1 MSSTQ
6 DEYFE
11 VVARRE
17 SLKRI
22 FREME
27 EDIDLVMVGSED
39 EIAMPVL
46 KKTKMDLEKIEHNL
60 KDCRTTIAHSVDGN
74 SGRVAAYQ
82 LLKAMERLSYGGR
95 VESNVNSLL
104 GEGISVWEIYD
115 DNSTRK
121 PGRKAPVLRL
131 AIKKAG
137 GSVKMYNLQTPK
149 HITNRTMQCI
159 LVNDATANR

>member
-60 KDCRTTIAHSVDGN
+60 
-74 SGRVAAYQ
+74 
-82 LLKAMERLSYGGR
+82 
-95 VESNVNSLL
+95 
-104 GEGISVWEIYD
+104 
-115 DNSTRK
+115 
-121 PGRKAPVLRL
+121 
-131 AIKKAG
+131 
-137 GSVKMYNLQTPK
+137 
-149 HITNRTMQCI
+149 
-159 LVNDATANR
+159 